1 MQRPSINRG
10 TSRWTRFLAV
20 STLLVAGMSA
30 CLWTLCARELDGQ
43 RDQDRRVTKVVTTLM
58 SREHLSQKEIDDEV
72 SRRGL
77 KTFLKTLD
85 PMKLYFYQADIDQA
99 MAKQTDLDDEIDN
112 GNIQFAYDLFDTFLK
127 RVDERVAQVNTLLG
141 QKHDFTVDEEMIT
154 DADVLSYPKDS
165 TEAAERWRK
174 RIKYDLLVLKADKT
188 EGQEA
193 IDKLRRR
200 YENFAKRM
208 KQTKSDDLLEMYL
221 TAMTSSFDPHTTYM
235 SPSTLENFRIQ
246 MRLNLEGIGA
256 ALSNID
262 GYTTISKV
270 IPGGAADKHG
280 KLKPEDRVVSVGQGE
295 EGEMV
300 DVVDMSLND
309 VVGMIRGKAGT
320 VVRLGVIPDGSTE
333 TKIYAITRER
343 IELEDSAAR
352 ADIIEEKDS
361 DNASYKIGVIDLPS
375 FYMDMEAARDNK
387 SDYRS
392 TTRDVRAILD
402 DFTEKG
408 VDAVVL
414 DLRRNG
420 GGSLTEAINL
430 TGLFIDQGPVV
441 QVKDSDN
448 NVQHY
453 DDLEEGM
460 AWKGPLVVLT
470 SKFSASASEILAGAI
485 QDYGRGIV
493 VGDESTHGKGT
504 VQSLLDLGSQ
514 VFGLRSAPNLGALK
528 ITMQQFYRPNGDS
541 TQKRGV
547 LADVVLPSLTNEMP
561 VSEGDLDYA
570 MEFDKVP
577 SARFSKYG
585 MVSAEALAQMRAKSA
600 ERRAKSEEFD
610 KLLKRIESYV
620 RQKQRKRVPLNEEK
634 FFAQRAELDADKVEE
649 QEFEN
654 QQNSDEEVIKRDY
667 YFNEVLH
674 VTVDYLNALGDHKVA
689 RVN

>member
-561 VSEGDLDYA
+561 V
-570 MEFDKVP
+570 
-577 SARFSKYG
+577 
-585 MVSAEALAQMRAKSA
+585 
-600 ERRAKSEEFD
+600 
-610 KLLKRIESYV
+610 
-620 RQKQRKRVPLNEEK
+620 
-634 FFAQRAELDADKVEE
+634 
-649 QEFEN
+649 
-654 QQNSDEEVIKRDY
+654 
-667 YFNEVLH
+667 
-674 VTVDYLNALGDHKVA
+674 
-689 RVN
+689 

>member
-361 DNASYKIGVIDLPS
+361 DDASYKIGVIDLPS
-375 FYMDMEAARDNK
+375 F
-387 SDYRS
+387 
-392 TTRDVRAILD
+392 
-402 DFTEKG
+402 
-408 VDAVVL
+408 
-414 DLRRNG
+414 
-420 GGSLTEAINL
+420 
-430 TGLFIDQGPVV
+430 
-441 QVKDSDN
+441 
-448 NVQHY
+448 
-453 DDLEEGM
+453 
-460 AWKGPLVVLT
+460 
-470 SKFSASASEILAGAI
+470 
-485 QDYGRGIV
+485 
-493 VGDESTHGKGT
+493 
-504 VQSLLDLGSQ
+504 
-514 VFGLRSAPNLGALK
+514 
-528 ITMQQFYRPNGDS
+528 
-541 TQKRGV
+541 
-547 LADVVLPSLTNEMP
+547 
-561 VSEGDLDYA
+561 
-570 MEFDKVP
+570 
-577 SARFSKYG
+577 
-585 MVSAEALAQMRAKSA
+585 
-600 ERRAKSEEFD
+600 
-610 KLLKRIESYV
+610 
-620 RQKQRKRVPLNEEK
+620 
-634 FFAQRAELDADKVEE
+634 
-649 QEFEN
+649 
-654 QQNSDEEVIKRDY
+654 
-667 YFNEVLH
+667 
-674 VTVDYLNALGDHKVA
+674 
-689 RVN
+689 

>member
-1 MQRPSINRG
+1 
-10 TSRWTRFLAV
+10 
-20 STLLVAGMSA
+20 MSA